1 MDWSNNLSNLIKGVE
16 EKGVAFQSSHLVFK
30 VVTETLGN
38 PKWKKN
44 GDFKDFTELKVL
56 LGGERT
62 CWE

>member
-38 PKWKKN
+38 PKWKKMV
-44 GDFKDFTELKVL
+44 TLKTSQSL
-56 LGGERT
+56 K
-62 CWE
+62 CF